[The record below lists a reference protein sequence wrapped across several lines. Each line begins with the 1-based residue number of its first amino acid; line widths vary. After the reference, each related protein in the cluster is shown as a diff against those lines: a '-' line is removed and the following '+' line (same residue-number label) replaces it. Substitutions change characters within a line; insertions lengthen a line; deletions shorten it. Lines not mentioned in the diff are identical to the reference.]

1 MFEATG
7 WSLEEEGKDNAKFD
21 MLMPSVVKPPKTCDL
36 ILDEGQY
43 PHEVGKI
50 LIQLVL
56 DKKLGFETIRHCID
70 FNESAR
76 KSIFR
81 LFPIISIS
89 QNFFLIFFLTLEK
102 IGIDKK
108 VICYHNISN

>member
-43 PHEVGKI
+43 PHEVGKH
-50 LIQLVL
+50 
-56 DKKLGFETIRHCID
+56 T
-70 FNESAR
+70 S
-76 KSIFR
+76 
-81 LFPIISIS
+81 
-89 QNFFLIFFLTLEK
+89 
-102 IGIDKK
+102 
-108 VICYHNISN
+108 

>member
-43 PHEVGKI
+43 PHEVREI
-50 LIQLVL
+50 IENADIQINDSLVIEFL
-56 DKKLGFETIRHCID
+56 LYGVI
-70 FNESAR
+70 
-76 KSIFR
+76 
-81 LFPIISIS
+81 IIS
-89 QNFFLIFFLTLEK
+89 LIF
-102 IGIDKK
+102 GQ
-108 VICYHNISN
+108 N

>member
-43 PHEVGKI
+43 PHEVRKI
-50 LIQLVL
+50 LEKRVRSSWPQNRGSLQIF
-56 DKKLGFETIRHCID
+56 GFHM
-70 FNESAR
+70 
-76 KSIFR
+76 
-81 LFPIISIS
+81 ISCGE
-89 QNFFLIFFLTLEK
+89 L
-102 IGIDKK
+102 
-108 VICYHNISN
+108 

>member
-50 LIQLVL
+50 SRQL
-56 DKKLGFETIRHCID
+56 LGK
-70 FNESAR
+70 N
-76 KSIFR
+76 
-81 LFPIISIS
+81 
-89 QNFFLIFFLTLEK
+89 
-102 IGIDKK
+102 
-108 VICYHNISN
+108 

>member
-43 PHEVGKI
+43 PHEVGEI
-50 LIQLVL
+50 LRQLL
-56 DKKLGFETIRHCID
+56 DK
-70 FNESAR
+70 N
-76 KSIFR
+76 
-81 LFPIISIS
+81 
-89 QNFFLIFFLTLEK
+89 
-102 IGIDKK
+102 
-108 VICYHNISN
+108 

>member
-43 PHEVGKI
+43 PHEVGKTTFRQKI
-50 LIQLVL
+50 DIQNLERAIEETWVLEQLV
-56 DKKLGFETIRHCID
+56 FRH
-70 FNESAR
+70 R
-76 KSIFR
+76 
-81 LFPIISIS
+81 
-89 QNFFLIFFLTLEK
+89 
-102 IGIDKK
+102 
-108 VICYHNISN
+108 V

>member
-1 MFEATG
+1 MRQKTALLPIFLGFNQFQNLNFLGDPLDLKMFEATG

-50 LIQLVL
+50 LRQLS
-56 DKKLGFETIRHCID
+56 DKK
-70 FNESAR
+70 
-76 KSIFR
+76 
-81 LFPIISIS
+81 
-89 QNFFLIFFLTLEK
+89 
-102 IGIDKK
+102 
-108 VICYHNISN
+108 

>member
-43 PHEVGKI
+43 PHEVREI
-50 LIQLVL
+50 IENVDIQ
-56 DKKLGFETIRHCID
+56 I
-70 FNESAR
+70 
-76 KSIFR
+76 
-81 LFPIISIS
+81 
-89 QNFFLIFFLTLEK
+89 
-102 IGIDKK
+102 K
-108 VICYHNISN
+108 VI

>member
-50 LIQLVL
+50 ETDHQNLR
-56 DKKLGFETIRHCID
+56 LG
-70 FNESAR
+70 
-76 KSIFR
+76 
-81 LFPIISIS
+81 
-89 QNFFLIFFLTLEK
+89 
-102 IGIDKK
+102 
-108 VICYHNISN
+108 